1 MDFLHDAIK
10 KHTSSGGNGNDSDD
24 EFNPALSHAQSSDPN
39 DSTSRELFS
48 QALQFIKSRK
58 SSYQDTSSYDID
70 ESHMVQSHQALYGGS
85 GESAS
90 YYQGGDM
97 GEQYGGSHQ
106 QQGGGGGGHNDSD
119 SLGAGAAM
127 QALKMFTSGGGSS
140 SEGGGGGGSMDKNA
154 FIGMAMAQAGRLWE
168 EKNSSGGVSGDK
180 QSAVNK
186 AAEMALK
193 MYMKSNGGGLGGTG
207 GPSGLLSLAGKFL
220 K

>member
-10 KHTSSGGNGNDSDD
+10 KHTSSGGTDSDD
-24 EFNPALSHAQSSDPN
+24 EFNPALNHAQSSDPN

-97 GEQYGGSHQ
+97 GEQYGGSHHQ
-106 QQGGGGGGHNDSD
+106 QSGGHNDSD

-140 SEGGGGGGSMDKNA
+140 SEGGGGGSMDKNA
-154 FIGMAMAQAGRLWE
+154 LIGMAMAQAGKLWE

-193 MYMKSNGGGLGGTG
+193 MYMKSDGGGLGGTG

>member
-1 MDFLHDAIK
+1 MDLLHDAIK
-10 KHTSSGGNGNDSDD
+10 KHTHSSSGNDSDD

-70 ESHMVQSHQALYGGS
+70 ESHMVQSHQALYGNS

-90 YYQGGDM
+90 YYSGGDM
-97 GEQYGGSHQ
+97 GEQSSGGYHHQ
-106 QQGGGGGGHNDSD
+106 QEGGGGGHNDSD
-119 SLGAGAAM
+119 SLGAGAAL
-127 QALKMFTSGGGSS
+127 QALKMFTSGGSS
-140 SEGGGGGGSMDKNA
+140 GGGTDKNEL
-154 FIGMAMAQAGRLWE
+154 IGMAMAQAGRLWE

-186 AAEMALK
+186 AAELALK
-193 MYMKSNGGGLGGTG
+193 MYMKSEGGGLGGTG